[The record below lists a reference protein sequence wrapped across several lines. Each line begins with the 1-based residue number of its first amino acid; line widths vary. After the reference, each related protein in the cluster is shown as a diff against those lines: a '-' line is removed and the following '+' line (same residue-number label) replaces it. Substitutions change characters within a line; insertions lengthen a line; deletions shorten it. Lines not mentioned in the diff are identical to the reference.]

1 MACFLPLPSLLLKHS
16 ELRNRN
22 VVFPAI
28 GSTHMKDLNKSK
40 LTENVTEA
48 VIVWLKEKGLK
59 PVQTEVRIAN
69 GWVADIASILR
80 PT

>member
-1 MACFLPLPSLLLKHS
+1 
-16 ELRNRN
+16 
-22 VVFPAI
+22 
-28 GSTHMKDLNKSK
+28 MKDLNKSK

-48 VIVWLKEKGLK
+48 VIVWLKEKGFK